1 MCTFTKS
8 IHMRINILVADELMQ
23 EARRLS
29 GLKTKKDV
37 IEKALEAFIRLHRQ
51 IEIRKL
57 RGKVQWEG
65 NLDEMRSWQ

>member
-1 MCTFTKS
+1 
-8 IHMRINILVADELMQ
+8 MRTNIVVDDQLMQ

-29 GLKTKKDV
+29 GLKTKKDIV
-37 IEKALEAFIRLHRQ
+37 EKALEAFIRLHKQ
-51 IEIRKL
+51 KEIRKL